1 MDILHVASDFPYPPH
16 HGGRVDIWG
25 RVRALADLGHR
36 IHLVATVR
44 NRPSPDELSV
54 VQGRVAQLD
63 LIERRSN
70 LAGLLSSLP
79 LQVST
84 RRGLRSVPLWPHYD
98 LALLEQE
105 FTGSILENPQ
115 LHTSRVILR
124 VHNDE
129 PEFLT
134 DLRKASPSAWK
145 QAYYALEARRFQ
157 SWSPSVFS
165 KADELWFIS
174 SDHHRKWAQAHPGE
188 AGRATWLPPPIARTM
203 LPPRPVPGANVLFV
217 GNLVAPTNIQGLE
230 WYLSEVQP
238 ALRQIPGYRFTIAG
252 SLLGNSLPSSLR
264 RAQERGDCTLLL
276 NARDLTAV
284 YRDSSVFVNP
294 MQRGASLKLKTVN
307 AAEQGLPIVTTSVGN
322 EGTGFQHDVH
332 LLVADQPAG
341 FASCVRRLL
350 TVPQDR
356 ISLTNSSQNFLRARY
371 DQGQQLRQ
379 LLAPGALG
387 AS

>member
-1 MDILHVASDFPYPPH
+1 
-16 HGGRVDIWG
+16 
-25 RVRALADLGHR
+25 LGHT
-36 IHLVATVR
+36 IHLIATVR
-44 NRPSPDELSV
+44 NRPGPDELRV
-54 VQGRVAQLD
+54 VQERVARLD
-63 LIERRSN
+63 LVERRSN

-98 LALLEQE
+98 LTLLEQE
-105 FTGSILENPQ
+105 FTSSILENPQ

-134 DLRKASPSAWK
+134 DLRMASPSAWK

-157 SWSPSVFS
+157 TWSPYVFS
-165 KADELWFIS
+165 KVDGLWFIS
-174 SDHHRKWAQAHPGE
+174 SDHCRKWIEAHPGE
-188 AGRATWLPPPIARTM
+188 AGHATWLPPPITRTM
-203 LPPRPVPGANVLFV
+203 LPPRPAPGANVLFV

-230 WYLSEVQP
+230 WYLNEVQP
-238 ALRQIPGYRFTIAG
+238 ALRRIPGYRFTIAG
-252 SLLGNSLPSSLR
+252 SLLGNSLPPALR
-264 RAQERGDCTLLL
+264 RARERGDCSLLL

-284 YRDSSVFVNP
+284 YRESAIFVNP
-294 MQRGASLKLKTVN
+294 MQRGASLKLKTIN

-341 FASCVRRLL
+341 FASSVHRLL

-356 ISLTNSSQNFLRARY
+356 MSLTISSQNFLRARY
-371 DQGQQLRQ
+371 DQGQQLCR
-379 LLAPGALG
+379 LLAPAVLG